1 MAVHYETTLTGKK
14 FSDAKKLLDP
24 KLKGVGLGEVDP
36 LTGPSILRSVK
47 ALHRKFFS
55 DLSNLFLGDSSENRS
70 IGQAVDPR
78 KPGMT
83 TKMLNAHITKIEA
96 KYAVG
101 SLKVTR

>member
-1 MAVHYETTLTGKK
+1 
-14 FSDAKKLLDP
+14 
-24 KLKGVGLGEVDP
+24 
-36 LTGPSILRSVK
+36 VK

-83 TKMLNAHITKIEA
+83 TRMLNTHITKVEA

>member
-1 MAVHYETTLTGKK
+1 
-14 FSDAKKLLDP
+14 LLDP
-24 KLKGVGLGEVDP
+24 KLAGVGLAAVTP
-36 LTGPSILRSVK
+36 LTGPGILKSVK
-47 ALHRKFFS
+47 ALQRKFFS

-83 TKMLNAHITKIEA
+83 TKMLDSHIKAIEA

-101 SLKVTR
+101 TLRVTR